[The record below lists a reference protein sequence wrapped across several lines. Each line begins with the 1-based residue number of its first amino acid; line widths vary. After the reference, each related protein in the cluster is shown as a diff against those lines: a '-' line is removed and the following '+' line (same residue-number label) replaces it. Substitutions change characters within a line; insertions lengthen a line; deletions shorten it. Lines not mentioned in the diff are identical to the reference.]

1 MSAIRK
7 RSAQLRKYIYDEGS
21 SEGRFKELR
30 KLKRQGELA
39 SSWLKER
46 GLVLESS
53 PVRGSSG
60 EGMSTESEG
69 LNRQELRMDVGTQTD
84 GVKLISEQI
93 VGQP

>member
-1 MSAIRK
+1 M
-7 RSAQLRKYIYDEGS
+7 
-21 SEGRFKELR
+21 
-30 KLKRQGELA
+30 
-39 SSWLKER
+39 
-46 GLVLESS
+46 LESS